1 MMSDEGTEGLGISE
15 DVAHD
20 LGIRSA
26 RLAVAEGD
34 GAGIAQEADL
44 RHLLAE
50 KAFGHGGHG
59 ANLDESRVARAAH
72 DESDKRDVVA
82 HGLSVGH
89 ANHGGN
95 STSGS
100 GSARRRKRFA
110 MLKTPLSRGG
120 QHLAQ

>member
-59 ANLDESRVARAAH
+59 GNIDESRVARPPPG
-72 DESDKRDVVA
+72 EIDKRDVGD

-89 ANHGGN
+89 ANHRGN
-95 STSGS
+95 ATSGS

-110 MLKTPLSRGG
+110 MLKSRLS
-120 QHLAQ
+120 